1 MIVKQGDTHA
11 VQWKANMDL
20 AGATVRLIAR
30 PRVGLPIVLA
40 SAVTDAAQGVVSHTL
55 TGLLAIGTYKV
66 ELEVTNGVEIITFPN
81 NSYASLTVIPD
92 LD

>member
-11 VQWKANMDL
+11 ISWKANLDL
-20 AGATVRLIAR
+20 TGASVRVVAR
-30 PRVGLPIVLA
+30 PRNGDPIILA
-40 SAVTDAAQGVVSHTL
+40 STLLDAAAGVVQHML
-55 TGLLAIGTYKV
+55 TGTLALGSYKV
-66 ELEVTNGVEIITFPN
+66 ELEVTDGAEIITFPN